1 MVDDNVGLVPPPA
14 GITQTLTDAVVHH
27 GVGAVFVLMAIDAL
41 LPVGG
46 ELIMVVAGAI
56 ASGALA
62 ATPTLFGHPLDAGL
76 QTYLVLAVAGTLGYL
91 LGSVAGWLI
100 GRESAWRRW
109 SATDTSC
116 TSARR
121 NLHRA
126 ERWFHRHGAA
136 AVFLGRLTPL
146 VRSFIS
152 IPAGL
157 FGEPFARYVG
167 LTLLG
172 SAIWCFGFAGLGWAL
187 GSSYRSAD
195 HATHLLE
202 AGLIVLAVAVAAW
215 LLLRRRR
222 PSA

>member
-100 GRESAWRRW
+100 GRRIGVETLERHGHLVHLGP
-109 SATDTSC
+109 D
-116 TSARR
+116 